1 MKHSRQKF
9 LRSVQ
14 GSLSSA
20 IALALGSL
28 IALEAAVPKRAQGAI
43 QLNSYCQ
50 ISQADA
56 SRKEALRRDAF
67 ENNDAQAKRQYDALV
82 AEHAQ
87 TLAQCRAAN
96 WPREQAV
103 WLRLYPCD
111 LQPGILEAVLD
122 RIANMGYN
130 QVYAEA
136 FYSGMVLLPKADNP
150 TVWPSVVQAP
160 GYEQRDL
167 LAEAIAKASPRGLTT
182 YAWVFSLNF
191 GYTYTLNPQQRRTL
205 AMNGQGQDTYTFA
218 QSGLSSN
225 TQEVFVDPYSLE
237 ARQHFQQVLSEVA
250 ERRPQGILF
259 DYIRYPRGT
268 GSYSVADEVADLWIY
283 GEASRNALLRR
294 ATNAQGLA
302 LMERYISQGRLLP
315 TDLEAARQAY
325 PNDSEPL
332 WQSRLPS
339 GNAATPAL
347 SNLQRELWQL
357 TVAHAVQGVVD
368 YLTEAGQLAQQ
379 KGLRTGAVFFPLGNQ
394 TVGNGF
400 DSRLQ
405 YWDRFPTWMSWHP
418 MAYGVC
424 GHTGCI
430 LDEIRRVMAAAGPQ
444 GAQFVKPALAG
455 AWGQS
460 MRNRPSLEAQMQAIR
475 HAMPQINSVSHFAYS
490 WQDPEF
496 DNSRKFCQLR

>member
-1 MKHSRQKF
+1 
-9 LRSVQ
+9 
-14 GSLSSA
+14 
-20 IALALGSL
+20 
-28 IALEAAVPKRAQGAI
+28 
-43 QLNSYCQ
+43 
-50 ISQADA
+50 
-56 SRKEALRRDAF
+56 
-67 ENNDAQAKRQYDALV
+67 
-82 AEHAQ
+82 
-87 TLAQCRAAN
+87 
-96 WPREQAV
+96 
-103 WLRLYPCD
+103 
-111 LQPGILEAVLD
+111 
-122 RIANMGYN
+122 
-130 QVYAEA
+130 
-136 FYSGMVLLPKADNP
+136 
-150 TVWPSVVQAP
+150 
-160 GYEQRDL
+160 
-167 LAEAIAKASPRGLTT
+167 
-182 YAWVFSLNF
+182 LNF

-205 AMNGQGQDTYTFA
+205 AMNGRGQDTYTFA

-225 TQEVFVDPYSLE
+225 AQEVFVDPYSLE
-237 ARQHFQQVLSEVA
+237 ARQHFQTVLAEVA

-268 GSYSVADEVADLWIY
+268 GGYSVADEVADLWIH

-302 LMERYISQGRLLP
+302 LIQRYLDYGQLSP
-315 TDLEAARQAY
+315 TDLAAVRQAY

-332 WQSRLPS
+332 WQSRVPS
-339 GNAATPAL
+339 DQKGNIAPATV
-347 SNLQRELWQL
+347 STLQRELWQL

-368 YLTEAGQLAQQ
+368 YLTEAGQLVQQ
-379 KGLRTGAVFFPLGNQ
+379 RGLRTGAVFFPLGNQ

-430 LDEIRRVMAAAGPQ
+430 VDEIRRVMAAAGPQ

-460 MRNRPSLEAQMQAIR
+460 FRNRPSLEAQMQAIR
-475 HAMPQINSVSHFAYS
+475 QATPQINSVSHFAYS